1 VSDSIWACSANAYS
15 CTCLSRAE
23 HTSPDNLSM
32 DLRST
37 VALALLTRRHTHFS
51 WDVRLPQSPS
61 PRTRFVQW
69 PLAYPAEQK
78 CALKR
83 ALQQP
88 THPSARLPCGIA
100 PSRGGVFYY
109 TTRAAAHDPFSIV
122 VVSYDDT
129 PAVGRQ
135 AAGSGE
141 LEAAAGL

>member
-1 VSDSIWACSANAYS
+1 
-15 CTCLSRAE
+15 
-23 HTSPDNLSM
+23 M

-78 CALKR
+78 CALKH

-88 THPSARLPCGIA
+88 THTSARLPCGFA
-100 PSRGGVFYY
+100 PSRGGVSS
-109 TTRAAAHDPFSIV
+109 TTRAAAHGSFGT
-122 VVSYDDT
+122 VSYNDT

-135 AAGSGE
+135 AAVARQ
-141 LEAAAGL
+141 LEALAGV